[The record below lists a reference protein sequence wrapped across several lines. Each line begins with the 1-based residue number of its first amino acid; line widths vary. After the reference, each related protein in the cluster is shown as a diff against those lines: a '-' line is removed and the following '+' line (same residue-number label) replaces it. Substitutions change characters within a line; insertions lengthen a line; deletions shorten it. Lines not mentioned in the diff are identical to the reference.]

1 MIASISKNPIY
12 NNMEDSKDSSA
23 VKAIFV
29 LKFKMLSVCY
39 TLDRCSYIWRLLW
52 FEWHILHRCK
62 CVHPLDVQHLESQM
76 HPHKL
81 ATSSIASKHAHSRKQ
96 TVKLTYSLSYLRLV
110 NKCWEAVKAGK
121 LSKPETTV
129 RLMNWAAS
137 QHNISSSLGLKQT
150 TQLLIGPAAWSGC
163 EECTLPTSTVA
174 SQRLEGQ
181 QQDRLSV
188 IESLHRYVTA
198 WSSAGCHWVTV

>member
-1 MIASISKNPIY
+1 MESPKWQLLGKLDCSQVCLKVSNVQLFFFSNRCGKFCGVPWLNGIYCTGATVSTSCTYSTLNPRR
-12 NNMEDSKDSSA
+12 
-23 VKAIFV
+23 
-29 LKFKMLSVCY
+29 
-39 TLDRCSYIWRLLW
+39 TPTRT
-52 FEWHILHRCK
+52 
-62 CVHPLDVQHLESQM
+62 P
-76 HPHKL
+76 KL
-81 ATSSIASKHAHSRKQ
+81 ATSSITSTHAHSNKQ

-110 NKCWEAVKAGK
+110 NKHWEAVKAGK

-150 TQLLIGPAAWSGC
+150 TQLLIGRAAWSRC

-174 SQRLEGQ
+174 SQRLDRQ

-188 IESLHRYVTA
+188 IEALHRYVTV
-198 WSSAGCHWVTV
+198 WPSAGLHWVTV